1 MEIEHLLKWIWLD
14 SRSFCWLLS
23 FVCVEGDVDPHEI
36 AKSTQDLRIRK
47 GDVIR
52 SPKDS
57 CQWPKLIIVS
67 ER

>member
-23 FVCVEGDVDPHEI
+23 FVCVEGDVDPHQI
-36 AKSTQDLRIRK
+36 AKSSQDLRLRK

-52 SPKDS
+52 SSK
-57 CQWPKLIIVS
+57 
-67 ER
+67 R